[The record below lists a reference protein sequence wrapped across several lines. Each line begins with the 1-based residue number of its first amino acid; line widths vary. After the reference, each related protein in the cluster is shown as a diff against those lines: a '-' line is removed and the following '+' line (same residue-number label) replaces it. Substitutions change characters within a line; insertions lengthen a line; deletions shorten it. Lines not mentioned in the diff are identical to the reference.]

1 MKPDLKLPARLQ
13 AIVDADYPRYS
24 RGELDRRRALMA
36 KAMAD
41 AGVDHLVAHGFF
53 FRGGPVHWLCD
64 WMPTF
69 EAVLVFTPGTRDTLF
84 IQLYNHLPQAR
95 DVMGGDAEVRW
106 AGPMTHPAVIQEL
119 EARKA
124 RRVGF
129 VGGLPVF
136 FYKALGAKFGEV
148 ADLNRAYV
156 NLRLVKSPEE
166 IEWYRVAARL
176 SDLSV
181 EALARDM
188 RPGMDERDLAA
199 IIEAAYTPWRA
210 SNIIHFLGTT
220 SMHKPDVFVPRQHT
234 LTRKVATGDVVFTEI
249 TASFW
254 EHWGQVLRTFS
265 IGEPL
270 TPLYRR
276 LHDAADAAYEAIFN
290 AIRPGAHV
298 RELGAGRK
306 IIEEAGFTFY
316 DDIVHGFGGGYLQPI
331 LGSPTRMK
339 DAAEE
344 PVPDMTLQ
352 VGMMMVIQPN
362 VITTDYKAGLQT
374 GELVV
379 VTEKGAESLYTA
391 PRGPLQV

>member
-24 RGELDRRRALMA
+24 RAELDRRRALMA
-36 KAMAD
+36 QAMAQ

-69 EAVLVFTPGTRDTLF
+69 EAVLVFTPGRQDTLF
-84 IQLYNHLPQAR
+84 IQLYNHMPQAKQI
-95 DVMGGDAEVRW
+95 MGGEVDVRW
-106 AGPMTHPAVIQEL
+106 GGPMTPPAVIAEL
-119 EARKA
+119 SARGAKDNS
-124 RRVGF
+124 VGF

-148 ADLNRAYV
+148 ADLNRPYGG
-156 NLRLVKSPEE
+156 LRLVKSPEE
-166 IEWYRVAARL
+166 IDWYRIAARL
-176 SDLSV
+176 CDVSI
-181 EALARDM
+181 EALAREM

-220 SMHKPDVFVPRQHT
+220 SMHNPDVFVPRQHT
-234 LTRKVATGDVVFTEI
+234 LTRKIAQGDVVFTEI

-276 LHDAADAAYEAIFN
+276 LHDAAYQAIFS
-290 AIRPGAHV
+290 AIKPGVHV
-298 RELGAGRK
+298 RELLVGRK
-306 IIEEAGFTFY
+306 VIEEAGFTYY
-316 DDIVHGFGGGYLQPI
+316 DDIVHGFGGGYLPPI

-339 DAAEE
+339 DAGEE
-344 PVPDMTLQ
+344 PAPDMTLQ

-362 VITTDYKAGLQT
+362 VITRDFKAGMQT

-379 VTEKGAESLYTA
+379 VTDSGAESLHTA
-391 PRGPLQV
+391 PKGPLAV

>member
-1 MKPDLKLPARLQ
+1 MKPELELPARLQ

-24 RGELDRRRALMA
+24 RAELDRRRALMA

-69 EAVLVFTPGTRDTLF
+69 EAVLVFTPGRQDTLF
-84 IQLYNHLPQAR
+84 VQLYNHVPQAKAL
-95 DVMGGDAEVRW
+95 MGAELDVRW
-106 AGPMTHPAVIQEL
+106 GGPATPPAVIGEL
-119 EARKA
+119 ERRNAK
-124 RRVGF
+124 RVGF

-136 FYKALGAKFGEV
+136 FYKALGARFGEV
-148 ADLNRAYV
+148 ADLNRAYGS
-156 NLRLVKSPEE
+156 LRLVKSAEE
-166 IEWYRVAARL
+166 VDWYRIAARL
-176 SDLSV
+176 SDLSI

-220 SMHKPDVFVPRQHT
+220 SMHDPHLFVPRQHT
-234 LTRKVATGDVVFTEI
+234 LTRRIAKGDVVFTEI

-265 IGEPL
+265 INEPL
-270 TPLYRR
+270 TPLYRK
-276 LHDAADAAYEAIFN
+276 LHDAADAAYQAIFD

-298 RELGAGRK
+298 RELLVGRK
-306 IIEEAGFTFY
+306 VIEEAGFTYY
-316 DDIVHGFGGGYLQPI
+316 DDIVHGFGGGYLPPI
-331 LGSPTRMK
+331 LGSPTRG
-339 DAAEE
+339 EE
-344 PVPDMTLQ
+344 PTPDMTLQ

-362 VITTDYKAGLQT
+362 VVTRDLKAGMQT

-379 VTEKGAESLYTA
+379 VTEKGAESLHSA
-391 PRGPLQV
+391 PKGPLAV

>member
-1 MKPDLKLPARLQ
+1 MKPELKLPARLQ

-24 RGELDRRRALMA
+24 RSELDRRRALMA
-36 KAMAD
+36 KAMAQ

-69 EAVLVFTPGTRDTLF
+69 EAVLVFTPGQRDTLF
-84 IQLYNHLPQAR
+84 IQLYNHVPQAQHI
-95 DVMGGDAEVRW
+95 MGGEADVRW
-106 AGPMTHPAVIQEL
+106 GGPLTPPAVMAEL
-119 EARKA
+119 VTRGAREN
-124 RRVGF
+124 RVGF

-148 ADLNRAYV
+148 ADLNRAYGG
-156 NLRLVKSPEE
+156 LRMVKSAEE
-166 IEWYRVAARL
+166 IDWYRIAARL
-176 SDLSV
+176 SDLSI

-220 SMHKPDVFVPRQHT
+220 SMHDPDVFVPRQHT
-234 LTRKVATGDVVFTEI
+234 LTRRIAKGDVVFTEI

-270 TPLYRR
+270 TPLYRKM
-276 LHDAADAAYEAIFN
+276 HDAADAAYDAIFK

-298 RELGAGRK
+298 RELMVGRK
-306 IIEEAGFTFY
+306 VIEDAGFTYY
-316 DDIVHGFGGGYLQPI
+316 DDIVHGFGGGYLPPI
-331 LGSPTRMK
+331 IGSPTRG
-339 DAAEE
+339 DE

-362 VITTDYKAGLQT
+362 VITRDFKAGMQT

-379 VTEKGAESLYTA
+379 VTEDGAESLHTA
-391 PRGPLQV
+391 PKGPLLV

>member
-1 MKPDLKLPARLQ
+1 VKPELKLPARLQ

-24 RGELDRRRALMA
+24 RAELDRRRARMA
-36 KAMAD
+36 QAMAE
-41 AGVDHLVAHGFF
+41 AGVEHLVAHGFF
-53 FRGGPVHWLCD
+53 FRGGPVHWLSD

-69 EAVLVFTPGTRDTLF
+69 EAVLVFTPGRRDTLF
-84 IQLYNHLPQAR
+84 IQLYNHLPQATQL
-95 DVMGGDAEVRW
+95 MGSELDVRW
-106 AGPMTHPAVIQEL
+106 GGPMTPPAVLGEL
-119 EARKA
+119 AARGA
-124 RRVGF
+124 RENRVGF

-148 ADLNRAYV
+148 ADLNRAYGS
-156 NLRLVKSPEE
+156 LRLVKSAEE
-166 IEWYRVAARL
+166 IDWYRIAARL
-176 SDLSV
+176 SDLSI

-220 SMHKPDVFVPRQHT
+220 SMHDPQVFVPRQHT
-234 LTRKVATGDVVFTEI
+234 LTRRIGKGDVVFTEI

-276 LHDAADAAYEAIFN
+276 LHDAADAAYDAIFA
-290 AIRPGAHV
+290 AIRPGVPV
-298 RELGAGRK
+298 RELLVGRQA
-306 IIEEAGFTFY
+306 IEEAGFTYY
-316 DDIVHGFGGGYLQPI
+316 DDIVHGFGGGYLPPI
-331 LGSPTRMK
+331 LGSPTRG
-339 DAAEE
+339 EE
-344 PVPDMTLQ
+344 PVPDMVLQ
-352 VGMMMVIQPN
+352 PGMMMVIQPN
-362 VITTDYKAGLQT
+362 VVTRDLKAGMQT

-379 VTEKGAESLYTA
+379 VTEKGAESLHSA
-391 PRGPLQV
+391 PRGPLVV